1 MNNVEKILIMGFVM
15 MLGLF
20 ALFQVINDTA
30 NNTSLD
36 EESNN
41 IIRKYNTQ
49 YLEVNDRQIF
59 YAASLNDSE
68 GAQLNHEGVEAF
80 YRSTSEAKGSADKVS
95 DSWKMFA
102 KFPLMLISSMPF
114 IELNT
119 EILYLVGLFIGIITI
134 LGFLA
139 IFKMWFGGN
148 TNN

>member
-1 MNNVEKILIMGFVM
+1 MKK
-15 MLGLF
+15 
-20 ALFQVINDTA
+20 VI
-30 NNTSLD
+30 
-36 EESNN
+36 
-41 IIRKYNTQ
+41 I
-49 YLEVNDRQIF
+49 
-59 YAASLNDSE
+59 
-68 GAQLNHEGVEAF
+68 
-80 YRSTSEAKGSADKVS
+80 VS